1 MVIVCARE
9 GVINLCESL
18 DDKADVNEAYSG
30 YWLAMHI
37 QPASHRILCSSSSS
51 VIMGEGRASLPTS
64 QLYTW
69 IVRWKVIT

>member
-1 MVIVCARE
+1 MWGGGNVPPNTMTVA
-9 GVINLCESL
+9 GLYL
-18 DDKADVNEAYSG
+18 QL
-30 YWLAMHI
+30 LALF
-37 QPASHRILCSSSSS
+37 ILTSIHCSSSSSSSSS